1 MSQIASSLRGSSS
14 PATWGSH
21 RNNIAAKH
29 PKLRKRNFVKGSKL
43 AETKVVCKILK
54 NIAKT
59 DNC

>member
-29 PKLRKRNFVKGSKL
+29 PKLGKRNFVKGSNGNKL
-43 AETKVVCKILK
+43 MQKSF
-54 NIAKT
+54 AKF
-59 DNC
+59 